1 MVHNGIEYGIMELLS
16 EVYDLLKS
24 ALGLS
29 AAEMQK
35 IFAAWNRT
43 ELNSYLVEITAA
55 VLGHTD
61 SETGQP
67 IVDIIVDK
75 AGQKGTGK
83 WASQN
88 ALDLG
93 VAIPTINAALEGR
106 ILSGARDE
114 RIAASKILAGPA
126 AHFEGDRDAFIEAL
140 RQALRLA
147 IVTCYAQ
154 GFALMREASKEYGYH
169 LHFSEIARTWKGGC
183 IIRAKLLEPIKQAF
197 LENPDLVNLLVDSR
211 FSALVNELQGSL
223 RAVVARAAGLG
234 VPVLAL
240 AASLNYI
247 DAYRRPRMPA
257 NLLQAQRDYFGA
269 HTYER
274 LDKPGGGKF
283 HTHWLE

>member
-1 MVHNGIEYGIMELLS
+1 
-16 EVYDLLKS
+16 
-24 ALGLS
+24 
-29 AAEMQK
+29 
-35 IFAAWNRT
+35 
-43 ELNSYLVEITAA
+43 
-55 VLGHTD
+55 
-61 SETGQP
+61 
-67 IVDIIVDK
+67 
-75 AGQKGTGK
+75 
-83 WASQN
+83 
-88 ALDLG
+88 
-93 VAIPTINAALEGR
+93 
-106 ILSGARDE
+106 
-114 RIAASKILAGPA
+114 
-126 AHFEGDRDAFIEAL
+126 
-140 RQALRLA
+140 LRLA

-197 LENPDLVNLLVDSR
+197 LENPGLVNLLVDSR

-240 AASLNYI
+240 SASLNYI

-274 LDKPGGGKF
+274 LDKPGGGRF
-283 HTHWLE
+283 HTHWNESLEN